1 MEARPPIELFGH
13 CPRCGVAMGA
23 RDAVHRIRC
32 GACGLVYYFN
42 PTVSAVAFIFRGDGR
57 VLFVRRTKEPAKG
70 RLGPPGG
77 FIDIGERAEVAVE
90 REVMEEVNLRLERVR
105 FLCSQPN
112 RYAYLGVE
120 YPVLDL
126 YFTARATDPERA
138 QALDEVEDV
147 QWLDPRAVD
156 PEELAFPSM
165 GAALRVLMERV

>member
-1 MEARPPIELFGH
+1 MESRPPIELFDH
-13 CPRCGVAMGA
+13 CPRCGAAMGA
-23 RDAVHRIRC
+23 REATHRIRC

-42 PTVSAVAFIFRGDGR
+42 PTVSAVAFIFRPDGR
-57 VLFVRRTKEPAKG
+57 VLFVRRSKEPAKG

-77 FIDIGERAEVAVE
+77 FIDIGERAEEAVE
-90 REVMEEVNLRLERVR
+90 REVREEVNLRSDRVR

-112 RYAYLGVE
+112 RYGYLGVE

-126 YFTARATDPERA
+126 YFTARALDPERA

-156 PEELAFPSM
+156 LEELAFPSM
-165 GAALRVLMERV
+165 VAAMKVLLERV